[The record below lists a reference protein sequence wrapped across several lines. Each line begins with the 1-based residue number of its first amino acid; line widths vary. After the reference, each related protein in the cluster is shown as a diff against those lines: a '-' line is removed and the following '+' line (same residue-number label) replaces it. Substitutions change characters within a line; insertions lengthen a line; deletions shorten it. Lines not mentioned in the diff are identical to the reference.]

1 MLSYKSTNLF
11 SIIVLAFWIFT
22 SLPTVD
28 AASGSC
34 KVNAQ
39 GLIGVDSGEAIKI
52 GCEYDLTVVSG
63 TSIDTVNNTLVPALE
78 KDLVKKM
85 APLMIVQCA
94 PATADTRMYADV
106 TAIGTAPVDKVLEG
120 RTCLKPS
127 ANCYRVLFV
136 VTVYVRNTS
145 IDVEALGWFA
155 LLDIIKK
162 GGFDSVDPD
171 IVSVAIGKGS
181 WITPEGG
188 SKIFRKNR
196 MNLLESILARKSV
209 NWINS
214 NVVLFSCLVGAAA
227 LLFIFLVAF
236 LVWRK
241 YNPDKGGKY
250 DKDTKCRVCKKCV
263 WQCRDFLC
271 CEGCCGNDG
280 CWRKC
285 CRCEGCCNGEFSTKC
300 KGKIKN
306 CWQKCW
312 GDCCGGYC
320 KRCCE

>member
-1 MLSYKSTNLF
+1 MLSSTSSKLHWIVILAL
-11 SIIVLAFWIFT
+11 SISASFP
-22 SLPTVD
+22 SVD

-34 KVNAQ
+34 RINAN
-39 GLIGVDSGEAIKI
+39 GLIGVDSGVAIKI

-63 TSIDTVNNTLVPALE
+63 TPVDKINNTLVPALE
-78 KDLVKKM
+78 KDIVKKM
-85 APLMIVQCA
+85 GPLMIAPCA
-94 PATADTRMYADV
+94 PSTADTRTYADV
-106 TAIGTAPVDKVLEG
+106 TGIGTAPDDKVLEG
-120 RTCLKPS
+120 RTCLKPA

-136 VTVYVRNTS
+136 VTVFVKNTS
-145 IDVEALGWFA
+145 FDVEALGWFA
-155 LLDIIKK
+155 ILDIIKK
-162 GGFDSVDPD
+162 GGFDIVDPD
-171 IVSVAIGKGS
+171 IISVAIGKGS

-196 MNLLESILARKSV
+196 MSLLESILARKSV

-214 NVVLFSCLVGAAA
+214 NIVLFSCLVGIAA
-227 LLFIFLVAF
+227 LMLIILVVF

-241 YNPDKGGKY
+241 YNPDKGGNY
-250 DKDTKCRVCKKCV
+250 DKDTKCRVCKKCF
-263 WQCRDFLC
+263 WQCRDFIC
-271 CEGCCGNDG
+271 CEGCWGKDG
-280 CWRKC
+280 CIRKC
-285 CRCEGCCNGEFSTKC
+285 CRCEGCCNGEFTAKC